1 MKNNKFFEGFE
12 SFMTAKIVPVANKI
26 SNQRHLAA
34 LRDGLTNLVPFTVI
48 GGIALMLANPPVNTQ
63 LVKPTNWFNDFL
75 LMWMSWA
82 KTNYNLLTIPF
93 NLSIGII
100 SVYVVLGVSYR
111 LAQSYKMAALPNALV
126 ALMTF
131 FAIATPPTTLGK
143 KLIIDTAGL
152 GSNTMFAA
160 IIVALLVIEVN
171 RFLITHNM
179 TIKMPNSVPPAV
191 AAPFQVLLPLLIN
204 LILFLGI
211 NGALEATLHTGL
223 ANAIFAIFQPL
234 MKAGSSL
241 LSMTILVEIALI
253 FWFFGIHGDNMISA
267 VTTPIWTAALV
278 QNLQEY
284 SNHEP
289 LTNIYAGNF
298 TFIFGEAIVY
308 FCIMVSMLL
317 FAKSPQLK
325 SLSHFAWPATLFNIN
340 EPQVFG
346 VPTVMNLFTF
356 IPSFICLLID
366 MPIAYYATV
375 WGFMGKTAMSIPWTL
390 PAPLYAIIS
399 TLDWHAGI
407 VWLLEFII
415 DLIIIAPFMI
425 AYDRNLLKQN
435 AEETKKENAVKSAE

>member
-1 MKNNKFFEGFE
+1 MKTSNAFFDNFQKV
-12 SFMTAKIVPVANKI
+12 MNDKIVPVANKI

-48 GGIALMLANPPVNTQ
+48 GGLALMIANPPVNSQ

-75 LMWMSWA
+75 LMWMHWA
-82 KTNYNLLTIPF
+82 KANYDLLATPY

-100 SVYVVLGVSYR
+100 SIYVVLGVSYR
-111 LAQSYKMAALPNALV
+111 LAQHYNMTAFPNSLV

-131 FAIATPPTTLGK
+131 FAVAAPPTTFKGK
-143 KLIIDTAGL
+143 LMIDTTQL

-160 IIVALLVIEVN
+160 IIIGLLVIEIN
-171 RFLITHNM
+171 RVLIKHNI
-179 TIKMPNSVPPAV
+179 TIKMPKSVPPAV

-204 LILFLGI
+204 LIIFLGLNNI
-211 NGALEATLHTGL
+211 MMATLHTGL
-223 ANAIFAIFQPL
+223 ADAIFVIFQPL
-234 MKAGSSL
+234 MKAGASL
-241 LSMTILVEIALI
+241 ISMTILVEIALI

-267 VTTPIWTAALV
+267 VTTPIWTAGLV

-284 SNHEP
+284 AAHKP
-289 LTNIYAGNF
+289 LTNIYVGNF

-308 FCIMVSMLL
+308 FAIMVSMLV

-325 SLSHFAWPATLFNIN
+325 SLSHVAWPATLFNIN

-346 VPTVMNLFTF
+346 IPTVMNLFTF

-366 MPIAYYATV
+366 MPIAYYATTL
-375 WGFMGKTAMSIPWTL
+375 GLMSKTAMSVPWTL

-399 TLDWHAGI
+399 TLDWRAGI
-407 VWLLEFII
+407 VWLVIFAI
-415 DLIIIAPFMI
+415 DFAIIAPFMI
-425 AYDRNLLKQN
+425 AYDRQLIKDNSD
-435 AEETKKENAVKSAE
+435 ETATEK